1 MLLKKAE
8 RVIKEKGISALKIK
22 VVNRLKYKTAS
33 LKYAYTHKLLPIEIA
48 KQRERKYKIP
58 VKISIC
64 VPVYNVDKKY
74 FREMLE
80 SVLSQTYSN
89 WQLCLADGSTDEFSY
104 IEKMVEDCHDSRIRY
119 KKLISNQGIV
129 GNSNAAV
136 ELADG
141 EYIALLDNDD
151 VLTPDALFE
160 IRKAIDTGADFI
172 YTDEASFSKNINSP
186 DIIHFKSDF
195 SIYNLRG
202 NNYICHLSAFRKSL
216 FTSVGGFRL
225 GYDGSQDHDLILRLC
240 ENARKIHHIPKV
252 LYNWRV
258 HGGSVA
264 SDISIKPYCI
274 VTGVRAVN
282 SHLKRLFIDGSCK
295 SINETT
301 PVYKVTYGKGNNKA
315 TLINDISDFD
325 GITSEY
331 IIVASKDIEVKE
343 NVISELSRYIQQS
356 DVGVVG
362 AVIVKNYKIQSAG
375 LVIKNGLIHCYKNE
389 NILSDGYMHTLNYAH
404 SVSAVGNYV
413 FAIKKSLVD
422 KVGGFDKNLPENEK
436 IIDMCFRL
444 RDKGYDIIIDP
455 YAKAVGKAENINL
468 SNEFKEKWKN
478 KLSEDDKFMRKEIYG

>member
-216 FTSVGGFRL
+216 FNSVGGFRL

-240 ENARKIHHIPKV
+240 ENARKIYHIPKV

-331 IIVASKDIEVKE
+331 IIVASKNIEVKE

-375 LVIKNGLIHCYKNE
+375 LVIKNGLIH
-389 NILSDGYMHTLNYAH
+389 
-404 SVSAVGNYV
+404 
-413 FAIKKSLVD
+413 IKM
-422 KVGGFDKNLPENEK
+422 K
-436 IIDMCFRL
+436 I
-444 RDKGYDIIIDP
+444 Y
-455 YAKAVGKAENINL
+455 
-468 SNEFKEKWKN
+468 
-478 KLSEDDKFMRKEIYG
+478 